1 MSPDLPPR
9 ALQALEAARASFGG
23 KTLKVSLV
31 HKLAPMHVR
40 RALAT
45 ARREAADDQMPC
57 ALYLPKGGEALVIVE
72 AEEFAGLLKQTPSPE
87 EAPESAD

>member
-72 AEEFAGLLKQTPSPE
+72 AEQFASLLERSERQG
-87 EAPESAD
+87 EA